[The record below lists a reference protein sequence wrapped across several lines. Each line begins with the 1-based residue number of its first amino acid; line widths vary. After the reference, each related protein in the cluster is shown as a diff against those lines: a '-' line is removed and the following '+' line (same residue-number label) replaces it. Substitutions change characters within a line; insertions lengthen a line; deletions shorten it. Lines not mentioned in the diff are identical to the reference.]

1 MSRASARVSEAA
13 ARAATLRAQLAQHD
27 HRYYVLDDPEVPDAE
42 YDRLFQELRALEAAH
57 PELITVDSP
66 SRRVAGAVA
75 AGFTAVRHGVAML
88 SLDNAFSDE
97 DFIAFDRRARER
109 LERATELEYCAEP
122 KLDGLA
128 VAVRYEDG
136 LLIQAATR
144 GDGTSGEDIS
154 ANLRTIRSVP
164 LRLQGSAPAQVEVR
178 GEVYL
183 PFAGF
188 ARLNAV
194 AAVQGERLFVNPRN
208 AAAGSLRQLDARITA
223 SRPLAA
229 FFYGVGLWQGTEQ
242 PDSQQALLE
251 QFRRWGLRTNPET
264 RVVSGTAACLA
275 YYQQLAAR
283 RGTLDYQIDGVVYK
297 VNARGDQ
304 LALGQLARAPR
315 WAIAHKF
322 PADEALTVLREV
334 EFQVGRTG
342 VLTPVARLEP
352 VLVGGAMVSNATLH
366 NMDEIERKDVR
377 CGDTVV
383 IRRAG
388 DVIPEVVRVVLE
400 RRPPGARVVVLPGQ
414 CPVCGAPVQRL
425 AGESAARCSNG
436 FNCAAQLKEA
446 LLHFASRRAL
456 DIGGLGDKLVEQ
468 LVDRAL
474 VRSPADLYALRLPEL
489 AALER
494 MGEKSA
500 ARLQAALDRSRTT
513 TLPRLLHAL
522 GIRDVG
528 EATAVALSEHFGSLG
543 ALQDATPEQLL
554 EVPDVGP
561 VSAAS
566 ICAFFNSSA
575 NREQLQRLQAAGLHW
590 AEGPPRATSPKPLDG
605 LSIVLTGSFDGL
617 SRDTAAAALQQLG
630 ARVSSAVSKRT
641 SYLIAG
647 AEAGSKLARARELG
661 VRVLDAA
668 GLEQLLRGERPAAS
682 VSGS

>member
-13 ARAATLRAQLAQHD
+13 ARAETLRAQLALHD
-27 HRYYVLDDPEVPDAE
+27 YRYYVLDDPEVADAE
-42 YDRLFQELRALEAAH
+42 YDRLFQELRSLEAAL
-57 PELITVDSP
+57 PELITLDSP
-66 SRRVAGAVA
+66 SQRVAGAVG
-75 AGFTAVRHGVAML
+75 AGFSAVTHGLPML

-97 DFIAFDRRARER
+97 DFIAFDRRAHER
-109 LERATELEYCAEP
+109 LERNAEFEYCAEP

-128 VAVRYEDG
+128 VSVRYEAG
-136 LLIQAATR
+136 LLTQAATR
-144 GDGTSGEDIS
+144 GDGASGEDIT

-164 LRLQGSAPAQVEVR
+164 LRLQGQAPTVVEVR

-188 ARLNAV
+188 ERLNA
-194 AAVQGERLFVNPRN
+194 AAAARGERLFVNPRN
-208 AAAGSLRQLDARITA
+208 AAAGSLRQLDACVTA

-229 FFYGVGLWQGTEQ
+229 FFYGLGLWQGTPQ
-242 PDSQQALLE
+242 PPSQQALLA
-251 QFRRWGLRTNPET
+251 QLRGWGLRTNPEV
-264 RVVSGTAACLA
+264 RLVRGTAACLA
-275 YYQQLAAR
+275 YYRQLAAR
-283 RGTLDYQIDGVVYK
+283 RATLGYQIDGVVYK
-297 VNARGDQ
+297 INALADQ
-304 LALGQLARAPR
+304 LALGQVARAPR

-352 VLVGGAMVSNATLH
+352 VLVGGASVSNATLH

-400 RRPPGARVVVLPGQ
+400 RRPPGARSVQLPTQ

-425 AGESAARCSNG
+425 AGESAARCTNG
-436 FNCAAQLKEA
+436 FSCAAQLKEA

-456 DIGGLGDKLVEQ
+456 DIEGLGDRLVDQ
-468 LVDRAL
+468 LVDRGL
-474 VRSPADLYALRLPEL
+474 VRTPADLYALRTGDLV
-489 AALER
+489 ALER

-500 ARLQAALDRSRTT
+500 ARLQAALERSRNT

-528 EATAVALSEHFGSLG
+528 EATAVALGAHFGSLA

-566 ICAFFNSSA
+566 IYAFFSSRA

-590 AEGPPRATSPKPLDG
+590 PEAAPRAPSPRPLDG
-605 LSIVLTGSFDGL
+605 LSIVLTGSLAGL
-617 SRDTAAAALQQLG
+617 SREAATAALQQLG
-630 ARVSSAVSKRT
+630 ARVSGTVSKRT
-641 SYLIAG
+641 SYVVAG

-661 VRVLDAA
+661 VKVLDAA
-668 GLEQLLRGERPAAS
+668 GLEQLLRGERPADSIAEA
-682 VSGS
+682 

>member
-1 MSRASARVSEAA
+1 MSEAA

-27 HRYYVLDDPEVPDAE
+27 YRYYVLDDPEVPDAE
-42 YDRLFQELRALEAAH
+42 YDRLFQELRSLEAAH

-66 SRRVAGAVA
+66 SRRVAGAVG
-75 AGFTAVRHGVAML
+75 AGFTAVTHGVPML

-109 LERATELEYCAEP
+109 LERSAELEYCAEP

-128 VAVRYEDG
+128 VSVRYEAG
-136 LLIQAATR
+136 LLVQAATR
-144 GDGTSGEDIS
+144 GDGASGEDIS

-164 LRLQGSAPAQVEVR
+164 LRLQGPAPPMVEVR

-188 ARLNAV
+188 ERLNA
-194 AAVQGERLFVNPRN
+194 AAAARGERLFVNPRN
-208 AAAGSLRQLDARITA
+208 AAAGSLRQLDARVTA

-229 FFYGVGLWQGTEQ
+229 FFYGVGLWQGTPQ
-242 PDSQQALLE
+242 PESQQVLLE
-251 QFRRWGLRTNPET
+251 QLRRWGLRTNPET
-264 RVVSGTAACLA
+264 RVVTGTSACLA

-283 RGTLDYQIDGVVYK
+283 RASLGYQIDGVVYK
-297 VNARGDQ
+297 INALADQ
-304 LALGQLARAPR
+304 LALGQVARAPR

-352 VLVGGAMVSNATLH
+352 VLVGGASVSNATLH

-388 DVIPEVVRVVLE
+388 DVIPEVVRVVPE
-400 RRPPGARVVVLPGQ
+400 RRPPGARRVQLPAQ
-414 CPVCGAPVQRL
+414 CPVCGAQVERL
-425 AGESAARCSNG
+425 AGESAARCTNG

-456 DIGGLGDKLVEQ
+456 DIEGLGDRLVDQ
-468 LVDRAL
+468 LVDRGL
-474 VRSPADLYALRLPEL
+474 VRTPADLYALGPKDL

-500 ARLQAALDRSRTT
+500 ARLQAALERSRNTS
-513 TLPRLLHAL
+513 LPRLLHAL

-528 EATAVALSEHFGSLG
+528 EATAVALSAHFGSLD

-566 ICAFFNSSA
+566 IHAFFSSKA
-575 NREQLQRLQAAGLHW
+575 NREQLQRLRAAGLHW
-590 AEGPPRATSPKPLDG
+590 PEAAARAHSPRPLDG
-605 LSIVLTGSFDGL
+605 LSIVLTGSLAGL
-617 SRDTAAAALQQLG
+617 SREAATAALQQLG
-630 ARVSSAVSKRT
+630 ARVSGAVSKRT
-641 SYLIAG
+641 SYVVAG

-661 VRVLDAA
+661 VKVLDAA
-668 GLEQLLRGERPAAS
+668 GLEQLLRGERPATGMPEA
-682 VSGS
+682 

>member
-1 MSRASARVSEAA
+1 MSRAGARVSEAA
-13 ARAATLRAQLAQHD
+13 NRAATLRAQLAQHD

-42 YDRLFQELRALEAAH
+42 YDRLFQELRSLEAAH
-57 PELITVDSP
+57 PELITADSP
-66 SRRVAGAVA
+66 SMRVAGAVA
-75 AGFTAVRHGVAML
+75 AGFTAVTHGVAML

-109 LERATELEYCAEP
+109 LERSSDLEYCAEP

-128 VAVRYEDG
+128 VSVRYEAG
-136 LLIQAATR
+136 LLVQAATR
-144 GDGTSGEDIS
+144 GDGASGEDIT

-164 LRLQGSAPAQVEVR
+164 LSLQGPAPAQVEVR

-188 ARLNAV
+188 ERLNA
-194 AAVQGERLFVNPRN
+194 AAAARGERLFVNPRN
-208 AAAGSLRQLDARITA
+208 AAAGSLRQLDSRITA
-223 SRPLAA
+223 SRPLEG
-229 FFYGVGLWQGTEQ
+229 FFYGVGIWQGTPQ
-242 PDSQQALLE
+242 PESQQALLE

-264 RVVSGTAACLA
+264 RVVTGTAACLA

-283 RGTLDYQIDGVVYK
+283 RATLDYQIDGVVYK
-297 VNARGDQ
+297 VNARSDQ

-352 VLVGGAMVSNATLH
+352 VLVGGASVSNATLH

-388 DVIPEVVRVVLE
+388 DVIPEVVRVVPE
-400 RRPPGARVVVLPGQ
+400 RRPPDARIVVLPSQ
-414 CPVCGAPVQRL
+414 CPVCGAAVQRL
-425 AGESAARCSNG
+425 AGESAARCTNG

-446 LLHFASRRAL
+446 LLHFSSRRAL
-456 DIGGLGDKLVEQ
+456 DIEGLGDKLVDQ
-468 LVDRAL
+468 LVERGL
-474 VRSPADLYALRLPEL
+474 VHTPADLYALRPEEL

-500 ARLQAALDRSRTT
+500 ARLHAALERSRSTS
-513 TLPRLLHAL
+513 LPRLLHAL

-528 EATAVALSEHFGSLG
+528 EATATALSEHFGSLG
-543 ALQDATPEQLL
+543 AVQDATPEQLL

-561 VSAAS
+561 VVAAS
-566 ICAFFNSSA
+566 IHAFFSSSA
-575 NREQLQRLQAAGLHW
+575 NREQLQRLQAAGIRW
-590 AEGPPRATSPKPLDG
+590 AEGPPRAKGPQPLAG
-605 LSIVLTGSFDGL
+605 LTLVLTGSFDGL
-617 SRDTAAAALQQLG
+617 SRDAAAVALQQLG

-641 SYLIAG
+641 SYVIAG

-661 VRVLDAA
+661 VQVLDAA
-668 GLEQLLRGERPAAS
+668 GLEQLLRGEQPAAS
-682 VSGS
+682 APEG